1 MGALTPAHAV
11 QSAPANVR
19 RTNRH
24 PRRHCVTDPS
34 TSIPLSRPPAFPPAG
49 PEPSAVEGRLDQK
62 TLDRSL
68 VRGVAWTGSVKWITQ
83 IVAWVATWMVARVLS
98 PDDYGL
104 VGLAAV
110 YFGFLTLVSEAGL
123 GMTVIALRELDGT
136 RLNEVHTFG
145 ALMGIAGF
153 AVSCLVALPIAA
165 FYGEPEL
172 RGIVIVMSVNFVVI
186 ALRTVPQAV
195 MQRELQFKRFAA
207 IDGVNA
213 IGTAIVSVALAFA
226 GYRYW
231 SLVFGTLVGS
241 FLATG
246 LTLWSRPLGFRW
258 PRIAELRHTLR
269 TSREILISGVAW
281 YVSQSADFVIAG
293 KLLGKTAAGT
303 YTFAWNVAYSLV
315 EKVTAL
321 VNGVTSS
328 IFSAAKHDQALLTRY
343 ITRITGALAFVLLPA
358 TAGVALVANELIL
371 AVLGVQW
378 RGAIIPLILLVLYA
392 GVRSLTPIL
401 GQALI
406 ITGDT
411 KYAMRRNIVG
421 AIVLPVA
428 FFVGAKLGGL
438 VGIAMAWI
446 LVHAP
451 VVLVP
456 MFRRVSHHLGIGA
469 RDYAPA
475 IMPALVSTA
484 IMAGAVLGVAAL
496 VPATTSLLTL
506 LFVKMAVGGI
516 TYAAA
521 VWLFFREEAMS
532 LVRVFSQLR
541 SGTPASAAAAE
552 AVAPAP

>member
-1 MGALTPAHAV
+1 
-11 QSAPANVR
+11 
-19 RTNRH
+19 
-24 PRRHCVTDPS
+24 VTDPS
-34 TSIPLSRPPAFPPAG
+34 TSLQLTGQPLPRNTTSGEHPASGA
-49 PEPSAVEGRLDQK
+49 RLDK
-62 TLDRSL
+62 KALDRSL
-68 VRGVAWTGSVKWITQ
+68 IRGVAWTGTVKWITQ
-83 IVAWVATWMVARVLS
+83 IAAWVATWTVARILT
-98 PDDYGL
+98 PDDFGL

-110 YFGFLTLVSEAGL
+110 YFGFLTLLSEAGL
-123 GMTVIALRELDGT
+123 GMTVIALRELRGPQ
-136 RLNEVHTFG
+136 LSEVHTFG
-145 ALMGIAGF
+145 TLMGIAGF
-153 AVSCLVALPIAA
+153 AVSCLVAFPIAA
-165 FYGEPEL
+165 FYGEPAL
-172 RGIVIVMSVNFVVI
+172 RGIVIVMSVNFIVI
-186 ALRTVPQAV
+186 ALRTVPVAV
-195 MQRELQFKRFAA
+195 LQRDLRFKRFAA

-213 IGTAIVSVALAFA
+213 LGTAVVSVVLAVYGF
-226 GYRYW
+226 RYW
-231 SLVFGTLVGS
+231 SLVLGTLVGS
-241 FLATG
+241 VLATAM
-246 LTLWSRPLGFRW
+246 TLWSKPLPFRW
-258 PRIAELRHTLR
+258 PRLAELRDTLR
-269 TSREILISGVAW
+269 TSREIVVSSVAW
-281 YVSQSADFVIAG
+281 YVSQSADFVVAG
-293 KLLGKTAAGT
+293 KVLGKGAAGT

-421 AIVLPVA
+421 AIVLPIA
-428 FFVGAKLGGL
+428 FLVGAKLGGL

-456 MFRRVSHHLGIGA
+456 MFRRVSHHLGIGV

-496 VPATTSLLTL
+496 VPATASLLTL

-521 VWLFFREEAMS
+521 VWLFFREDAMS